1 MQGDVV
7 CDKRHEVCQ
16 KQIDDWQLGHE
27 GVEGFE
33 KSGAQ
38 IEVYVL

>member
-7 CDKRHEVCQ
+7 CDKWHEVCP
-16 KQIDDWQLGHE
+16 KQIDNWQLGHE

-33 KSGAQ
+33 KSSTW